1 MKLYDVMSDGE
12 GSELKQRKLYFE
24 GLGAHEGD
32 DLPRLSRVGKVI
44 YSGLEMAL
52 AWFVLR
58 KEYPPHFTDNRPNRC
73 RNVEKNVKD
82 AYRWLAETYEKGDRV
97 YLFGASR
104 FAASSGRW

>member
-1 MKLYDVMSDGE
+1 MKLHDVISDGE
-12 GSELKQRKLYFE
+12 GSGLEQRKQYFE
-24 GLGAHEGD
+24 GIGANEG
-32 DLPRLSRVGKVI
+32 GKF
-44 YSGLEMAL
+44 EEAF

-58 KEYPPHFTDNRPNRC
+58 KYLTCFTDNRYNRY

-82 AYRWLAETYEKGDRV
+82 AYHWLAETYRKGDQV

>member
-1 MKLYDVMSDGE
+1 MKLYDVISDGE
-12 GSELKQRKLYFE
+12 GSGLEQRKLYFE
-24 GLGAHEGD
+24 GIGAYEG
-32 DLPRLSRVGKVI
+32 SKF
-44 YSGLEMAL
+44 EEAF

-58 KEYPPHFTDNRPNRC
+58 TYLFRFTDNRYNRY

-82 AYRWLAETYEKGDRV
+82 AYHWLAGTYRKGDQV